1 MMKIDLNSD
10 LGESFGMYTIGN
22 DSDVL
27 NYVSSANIACGMH
40 AGDPFVMHKTVRLAL
55 ERDVAVGAHPGFMDL
70 NGFGRRNIAMKPD
83 EIYDLIVYQVG
94 ALSAFV
100 KAEGGR
106 LQHVKPHGAL
116 YNMAAKDQAMSEAI
130 AKAVYDVD
138 PQLVLFGLAG
148 SWLVKAGEAAG
159 LQTASE
165 VFADRTYQE
174 DGSLT
179 PRTQPNAMIT
189 DDAASIWQVLTMIT
203 EGKVRTA
210 TGKDIPVKADT
221 VCIHGDSPKALAF
234 AKSIGE
240 ALQKE
245 QIQITSFIHR

>member
-1 MMKIDLNSD
+1 MMKVDLNSD
-10 LGESFGMYTIGN
+10 LGESFGMYKIGN
-22 DSDVL
+22 DSEVL
-27 NYVSSANIACGMH
+27 QYVSSANIACGMH

-55 ERDVAVGAHPGFMDL
+55 ERNVAVGAHPGFMDL
-70 NGFGRRNIAMKPD
+70 NGFGRRSIVMKPD

-94 ALSAFV
+94 ALAAFV

-116 YNMAAKDQAMSEAI
+116 YNMAAKDQAMAEAI
-130 AKAVYDVD
+130 AKAVHDVD
-138 PQLVLFGLAG
+138 SQLVLFGLAG

-189 DDAASIWQVLTMIT
+189 DDQASIQQVLTMIKD
-203 EGKVRTA
+203 GKVRTV
-210 TGKDIPVKADT
+210 TGREIPVQADT

-245 QIQITSFIHR
+245 DIRIMSFMNR

>member
-55 ERDVAVGAHPGFMDL
+55 ERGVAVGAHPGFMDL
-70 NGFGRRNIAMKPD
+70 NGFGRRNIVMKPD

-94 ALSAFV
+94 ALSA
-100 KAEGGR
+100 
-106 LQHVKPHGAL
+106 AL

-189 DDAASIWQVLTMIT
+189 DDAASIRQVLTMIT

-234 AKSIGE
+234 ARSIGE